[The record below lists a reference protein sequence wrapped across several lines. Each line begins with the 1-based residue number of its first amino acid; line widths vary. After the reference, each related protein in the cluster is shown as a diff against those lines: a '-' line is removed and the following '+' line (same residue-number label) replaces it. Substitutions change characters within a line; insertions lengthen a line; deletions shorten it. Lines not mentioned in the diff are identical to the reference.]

1 MNKKKILTG
10 SFFFTLAQFSIKII
24 SVLYLIPFNKLTGKY
39 GMALF
44 NYGYIPFTI
53 FLSLTTAGIPT
64 GISRLV
70 SHYKAAGDISSA
82 YKIYRYGKWLLLFF
96 GIIGFIVLYFVAD
109 VVSPIL
115 VPKQDASIISPQIVA
130 TIIKVS
136 AIAIIFVPSLSI
148 QTGFLQAN
156 HDIKS
161 VAKSQILEH
170 AFRLIFILG
179 FVFLMTNTF
188 ISYFSSYQEAVNF
201 GIYGAMFAAT
211 LAAIIALVI
220 TTKSVSKFKKGEYNH
235 VLKDPITKAQRKK
248 IRNEIIKLCLP
259 TIIISLDITL
269 YIQIDQMTF
278 TKTMEAAGIA
288 SGTMATLG
296 MIGNAHKVAMIITAI
311 TSSFNYP
318 IAPAISE
325 AHTLGSYNNLRHTT
339 TMVKSWV
346 MFVATPI
353 VVFIALWSQDIYNI
367 FDTISAQGS
376 FILSITAIYI
386 YIWCLYSILDN
397 IMIGI
402 SKPMV
407 SVWAILAGIALK
419 SILQFPFILYLHE
432 YGMLL
437 ATILG
442 FTLTYIML
450 IFATKKHLSMSFTT
464 STSMQLQV
472 IGLTL
477 LILMPLKLISLFI
490 PYTITSKLM
499 SFIWSGIWFT
509 IFISIYIG
517 VQNKY
522 KIIKY
527 LFDYE
532 GSIPEFIK
540 RKILRR

>member
-1 MNKKKILTG
+1 MNKKKILSG
-10 SFFFTLAQFSIKII
+10 SFYFTLAQFAIKIL
-24 SVLYLIPFNKLTGKY
+24 SVVYLIPFNKLTGKY

-44 NYGYIPFTI
+44 NYGYVPFTI

-70 SHYKAAGDISSA
+70 SHYKAAGDISTA
-82 YKIYRYGKWLLLFF
+82 FKIYRYGKWLLTFL
-96 GIIGFIVLYFVAD
+96 GIIGFLVLYFVAD
-109 VVSPIL
+109 IISPIL
-115 VPKQDASIISPQIVA
+115 VPKQDIALISPQVVA
-130 TIIKVS
+130 TIIKIS
-136 AIAIIFVPSLSI
+136 AIAIIVVPSLSI

-170 AFRLIFILG
+170 AFRLVFILA
-179 FVFLMTNTF
+179 FVFLVTNTL
-188 ISYFSSYQEAVNF
+188 ISFFSSYQDAVNF
-201 GIYGAMFAAT
+201 AIGGAMFAAT
-211 LAAIIALVI
+211 LAALLALLI
-220 TTKSVSKFKKGEYNH
+220 TTLSVKKFKKGEYSH
-235 VLKDPITKAQRKK
+235 VVKDPISKAERKK

-269 YIQIDQMTF
+269 YLQLDQITF
-278 TKTMEAAGIA
+278 NKTMESAGIT

-296 MIGNAHKVAMIITAI
+296 MIGNAHKVAMIITAV

-325 AHTLGSYNNLRHTT
+325 AHTLGSYSNLRHTT
-339 TMVKSWV
+339 TLVKSWV

-367 FDTISAQGS
+367 FDTISSQGA
-376 FILSITAIYI
+376 FILSVTAVYV

-407 SVWAILAGIALK
+407 SVFAILLGLGLK
-419 SILQFPFILYLHE
+419 AALQFPFIYYLHE

-442 FTLTYIML
+442 FTLTYVML
-450 IFATKKHLSMSFTT
+450 IISTKKHLKMSFTT
-464 STSMQLQV
+464 ITSMQLQT

-477 LILMPLKLISLFI
+477 LVLMPLKLVSLLI
-490 PYTITSKLM
+490 PYTITSKIM
-499 SFIWSGIWFT
+499 SFIWCGVWFA
-509 IFISIYIG
+509 IFMTIYIG
-517 VQNKY
+517 IQNKY
-522 KIIKY
+522 QIIKY

-532 GSIPEFIK
+532 GTILGFIK
-540 RKILRR
+540 RKVLRR